1 MEVDNALL
9 YRYVYLQC
17 GTDEIEQ
24 VHALLKTD
32 FSHCFEVIRMMRE
45 RAAEELPLA
54 ASITAIPPVYSPA
67 YSLEGEVKASM
78 SRRKSVEASYSKGS
92 LFSRIRKKMMDFI
105 NEDEEESKYD
115 DTDYDE
121 SSVMMSLAIEP
132 RVSSDEFL
140 SLLGRY
146 LAEPD

>member
-1 MEVDNALL
+1 MTVDNALL

-17 GTDEIEQ
+17 GIDEIEQ
-24 VHALLKTD
+24 VHALLKAD

-54 ASITAIPPVYSPA
+54 ASITAIPSVYCSGYFP
-67 YSLEGEVKASM
+67 EEEVK
-78 SRRKSVEASYSKGS
+78 ASYSKGS

-105 NEDEEESKYD
+105 NEGEEESKYD

>member
-17 GTDEIEQ
+17 GADEIEQ
-24 VHALLKTD
+24 VHALLKAD

-54 ASITAIPPVYSPA
+54 TSITAIPPVYSPG
-67 YSLEGEVKASM
+67 YIPEDKVK
-78 SRRKSVEASYSKGS
+78 ASYSKGS

-132 RVSSDEFL
+132 RMSSDEFL
-140 SLLGRY
+140 SLLDRY